1 MHVDKLWSRANVIA
15 RSVSLLADGRS
26 LFAAVAETD
35 IVLFDG
41 LIR

>member
-26 LFAAVAETD
+26 LFAAVAPRKPISSCSMD
-35 IVLFDG
+35 
-41 LIR
+41 